1 MQRWEQ
7 QGYTP
12 KKKLTLKTVSSVLDE
27 PSNYGSQ
34 SFAHPSAASDVPVQF
49 LNENYKSLPQ
59 ELKKWSTADVVRWLD
74 QQGLAKQFAVIFNE
88 NQVTGTTLVE
98 GNLHFLDTLKEIS
111 LEDRELLLSSIYELL
126 NPNSIQVKEDDLKR
140 FTSNAEREKYL
151 AAVHVAQSK
160 DTHLHLVEAT
170 SPNAPS
176 AMSTSS
182 SCSSPFNRHLEWP
195 NHDNDTSCMHQSHI
209 SLDEREVTTESCS
222 MSSFAND
229 WGSSEVSRCVARQ
242 VSLYELL
249 SLEKR
254 KEVCCIDVNRP
265 ENSHF
270 EFNVETTEQ
279 GHVLINEARGLE
291 INPGDRILEVNGVY
305 ICNENDLKQATK
317 NCDWLRM
324 VVVRSEIPSEAEVYE
339 PQSASFLHE
348 SKNLK
353 NQTSELKSRNELDVN
368 TGPNNHQG
376 GFFHGPSPLL
386 KYSPT
391 EVTVSGVGTATRTT
405 TSTSSPSHN
414 QTSPAAAPG
423 ITDQQQDPK
432 TPSPCSPAVLSS
444 SEWRWKKLRDL
455 VLQMK
460 EKDID
465 VLLNDG
471 VNQKTEEAKDK
482 YILQEEIRQLQEAL
496 NSSSKKIN
504 HLQKALESKT
514 TALQEL
520 GSEHEQLRKKIENQ
534 SHKSTESDD
543 SLSQEGY
550 ADQECWRNLSDSKED
565 LLEELKEKTAE
576 ASQQKAFLDNLLSA
590 VVKHA
595 PWLLD
600 DVDADL
606 ESMAMMSHGEQWC

>member
-34 SFAHPSAASDVPVQF
+34 SFAHPSTASDVPVQF

-98 GNLHFLDTLKEIS
+98 GNLHFLDTLKEIA

-182 SCSSPFNRHLEWP
+182 SCSSPFNRHLDWP

-254 KEVCCIDVNRP
+254 KEVCCIDVSRP

-339 PQSASFLHE
+339 PQSAGFLHE

-353 NQTSELKSRNELDVN
+353 NQTSELKSRIKLSQYLSNLGFICSLQYWGCCL
-368 TGPNNHQG
+368 GPEKPTKLNN
-376 GFFHGPSPLL
+376 
-386 KYSPT
+386 K
-391 EVTVSGVGTATRTT
+391 
-405 TSTSSPSHN
+405 
-414 QTSPAAAPG
+414 
-423 ITDQQQDPK
+423 
-432 TPSPCSPAVLSS
+432 LSS

-460 EKDID
+460 EKDLD

-520 GSEHEQLRKKIENQ
+520 GTEHEQLRKKIENQ

-606 ESMAMMSHGEQWC
+606 ESIAMMSHGEQWC

>member
-34 SFAHPSAASDVPVQF
+34 SFAHPSTASDVPVQF

-98 GNLHFLDTLKEIS
+98 GNLHFLDTLKEIA

-182 SCSSPFNRHLEWP
+182 SCSSPFNRHLDWP

-254 KEVCCIDVNRP
+254 KEVCCIDVSRP

-339 PQSASFLHE
+339 PQSAGFLHE

-353 NQTSELKSRNELDVN
+353 NQTSELKSR
-368 TGPNNHQG
+368 
-376 GFFHGPSPLL
+376 
-386 KYSPT
+386 
-391 EVTVSGVGTATRTT
+391 
-405 TSTSSPSHN
+405 
-414 QTSPAAAPG
+414 
-423 ITDQQQDPK
+423 
-432 TPSPCSPAVLSS
+432 LSS

-460 EKDID
+460 EKDLD

-520 GSEHEQLRKKIENQ
+520 GTEHEQLRKKIENQ

-606 ESMAMMSHGEQWC
+606 ESIAMMSHGEQWC

>member
-353 NQTSELKSRNELDVN
+353 NQTSELKSR
-368 TGPNNHQG
+368 
-376 GFFHGPSPLL
+376 
-386 KYSPT
+386 
-391 EVTVSGVGTATRTT
+391 
-405 TSTSSPSHN
+405 
-414 QTSPAAAPG
+414 
-423 ITDQQQDPK
+423 
-432 TPSPCSPAVLSS
+432 LSS

-550 ADQECWRNLSDSKED
+550 ADQECWRNLSDSKAQGFIC
-565 LLEELKEKTAE
+565 K
-576 ASQQKAFLDNLLSA
+576 
-590 VVKHA
+590 
-595 PWLLD
+595 
-600 DVDADL
+600 
-606 ESMAMMSHGEQWC
+606 GEGL